1 MSRITGTFA
10 VITSGL
16 LSAAPAPSPAALEF
30 FETKIR
36 PVLAQDCYECHRTGG
51 KRKAGLA
58 LDHREALLA
67 GGDSGPAIVPGN
79 PSASLLLQA
88 IRHESDDLAMPKA
101 GAKLEPGVIA
111 DFEHWI
117 RLGAPDPRDTSPSD
131 AQVAADTDWD
141 AVLRRRKNWWSL
153 QPIVRPDLG
162 RLPAGTH
169 PVDALLANKRRD
181 AGLTRAQPADRVT
194 LIRRLSFALRGLPP
208 APEEVA
214 AFVADPRR
222 HAYAALVDSLLASPR
237 YGERWARH
245 WMDWVRYADSHGSE
259 GDAPIPNAWRYRD
272 YLIRALNTDVPY
284 DQLVREHLAGD
295 LLPQP
300 RLNPALGLNESALG
314 TAQLR
319 MVLHGFAPTDALEEL
334 VRFTDDQIN
343 VVSKTF
349 LGLTVSCARCHH
361 HKFDPISQQDFSSW
375 YGIFTSTSP
384 AQITV
389 DAPDPA
395 EPRVRAEIAAT
406 KSALRRA
413 LAPAWSEDASNLPAR
428 LATPSPALGKLI
440 AGAKDP
446 SGILHPWFAA
456 AAPSAT
462 PGAVAGVL
470 TAWRT
475 RRTEAAAAPGATYPK
490 RWDMTR
496 AEDFAAWR
504 RDGAGATAPSRAG
517 EFAVAAEGERVV
529 TGIYPAGAY
538 SHLVSTKDRAVLLSP
553 RFDLDGKYDL
563 WLRLAGEGGAY
574 ARFVVQNYPR
584 EGSVYPVL
592 KIIGAQRQWQK
603 LALEYWEG
611 DRIHVEV
618 TTAADQPVLADPKA
632 IRSWFGISDVVVTPA
647 GAPPPVDGW
656 EFAAPIL
663 AALADRPVNQPA
675 ELAAT
680 YAAAA
685 ATCVAA
691 WAEGRATD
699 AQASFLDQLL
709 KAGLLR
715 NELDALPAVRP
726 LVAAYRAA
734 ESSLRVPTRAPGVL
748 ETGGADAPLFARGNH
763 KQPGATVPRHFLD
776 ALDPKPYRTTGSGR
790 LALAEDIVRRDNPLA
805 ARVIVNRVWHHLFG
819 RGLVPTPDNF
829 GRMGQP
835 PSHPELLDFL
845 AGWLVEHGWSIK
857 ALIRFIVTTETWR
870 AASDA
875 PPGSREKDPD
885 NVLLSHAP
893 VRRLEAEAIR
903 DALLSVAGDLQV
915 EPAAGP
921 PVTGEVPRRSVFLR
935 VKRNDLDPF
944 LAAFDAPVPA
954 GPVGRRDVTNVPGQS
969 LTLLNAPFVRE
980 RAAHWAQRL
989 EAVPADDDARITAM
1003 YQSAFGR
1010 NPADEERRQALD
1022 FVARMKAER
1031 AATAGAAPSPWTE
1044 LGQALFN
1051 TKEFIFLR

>member
-16 LSAAPAPSPAALEF
+16 LSAAPAPTPAALDF

-51 KRKAGLA
+51 KKKAGLA
-58 LDHREALLA
+58 LDHRQALLT
-67 GGDSGPAIVPGN
+67 GGDSGPAIVPGD
-79 PSASLLLQA
+79 PAASLLLQA
-88 IRHESDDLAMPKA
+88 IRHDSDDLAMPKA

-111 DFEHWI
+111 DFEQWI
-117 RLGAPDPRDTSPSD
+117 RLGAPDPRDTPPSD

-141 AVLRRRKNWWSL
+141 AVLRRRKTWWSF
-153 QPIVRPDLG
+153 QPLARPDLG
-162 RLPAGTH
+162 RLPAGAH
-169 PVDALLANKRRD
+169 PVDHLLAAKLRD
-181 AGLTRAQPADRVT
+181 AGLTRAPQADRTT
-194 LIRRLSFALRGLPP
+194 LIRRLSFALHGLPP
-208 APEEVA
+208 TPEEVA
-214 AFVADPRR
+214 AFTTDPRQG
-222 HAYAALVDSLLASPR
+222 AYAALVDTFLSSPR
-237 YGERWARH
+237 YGERWTRH

-272 YLIRALNTDVPY
+272 YLIRALNADVPY
-284 DQLVREHLAGD
+284 PQLVREHLAGD

-361 HKFDPISQQDFSSW
+361 HKFDPVSQQDFTGW

-389 DAPDPA
+389 DAPDPT
-395 EPRVRAEIAAT
+395 EPPRRAELAAT
-406 KSALRRA
+406 KTALRRA
-413 LAPAWSEDASNLPAR
+413 LAAAWSEDAATLPGR
-428 LATPSPALGKLI
+428 FATPTPDLGKLI
-440 AGAKDP
+440 AAAKDP
-446 SGILHPWFAA
+446 SSLLHPWFAA
-456 AAPSAT
+456 AKSAAAT
-462 PGAVAGVL
+462 DVVAGVL
-470 TAWRT
+470 AAWRT
-475 RRTEAAAAPGATYPK
+475 HQSAAVTARDRAYPK

-496 AEDFAAWR
+496 AADFAAWR
-504 RDGAGATAPSRAG
+504 HDGNGAAAPVAAG
-517 EFAVAAEGERVV
+517 EFAVAAEGDRVV
-529 TGIYPAGAY
+529 AGIYPAGVY
-538 SHLVSTKDRAVLLSP
+538 SHLTSTKDRAVLLSP

-563 WLRLAGEGGAY
+563 WFRLTGEGGAY

-592 KIIGAQRQWQK
+592 KLVGAPRQWQK

-632 IRSWFGISDVVVTPA
+632 VRSWFGLSDVVVTRT
-647 GAPPPVDGW
+647 GDTPPVDGW
-656 EFAAPIL
+656 EFTTPVL
-663 AALADRPVNQPA
+663 AAVGDRPVHNLE
-675 ELAAT
+675 ELAAA
-680 YAAAA
+680 YATAA
-685 ATCVAA
+685 ATSVAA
-691 WAEGRATD
+691 WAENRATD
-699 AQASFLDQLL
+699 DQAMFLDQLL
-709 KAGLLR
+709 RAGLLR
-715 NELDALPAVRP
+715 NQADELANVRP
-726 LVAAYRAA
+726 LVARYRATEA
-734 ESSLRVPTRAPGVL
+734 AVRVPTRAPGVI
-748 ETGGADAPLFARGNH
+748 ETGPVDAPLFARGNH
-763 KQPGATVPRHFLD
+763 KQPGAPVPRHFLD
-776 ALDPKPYRTTGSGR
+776 AFNGTPYRTADSGR
-790 LALAEDIVRRDNPLA
+790 LALAEDLARPGQPLA

-819 RGLVPTPDNF
+819 RGLVATPDNF

-845 AGWLVEHGWSIK
+845 AAWFVDHGSSIK

-875 PPGSREKDPD
+875 PPGAREKDPD

-903 DALLSVAGDLQV
+903 DALLSVAGDLQLT
-915 EPAAGP
+915 PADGP

-969 LTLLNAPFVRE
+969 LTLLNSPFVRE

-989 EAVPADDDARITAM
+989 EAAESDDARVAAM
-1003 YQSAFGR
+1003 YRGAFGR
-1010 NPADEERRQALD
+1010 EPTSEERRQALA
-1022 FVARMKAER
+1022 FVARMQAER
-1031 AATAGAAPSPWTE
+1031 TAADPKSPLPWAE
-1044 LGQALFN
+1044 LGHALFN
-1051 TKEFIFLR
+1051 LKEFIFLR